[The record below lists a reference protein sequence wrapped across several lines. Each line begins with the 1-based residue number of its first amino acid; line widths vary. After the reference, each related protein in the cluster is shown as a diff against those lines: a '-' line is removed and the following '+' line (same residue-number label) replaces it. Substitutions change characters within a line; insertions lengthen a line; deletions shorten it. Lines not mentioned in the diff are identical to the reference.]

1 MEKKN
6 VSFEE
11 IDAVV
16 TNESLNVEKEDEANA
31 RNAEVIGE
39 DLGNGL
45 GCAQII
51 C

>member
-31 RNAEVIGE
+31 RNAEVIGDE
-39 DLGNGL
+39 DANGL
-45 GCAQII
+45 GCVQVW

>member
-31 RNAEVIGE
+31 RNSDLISAPNEDWNIGC
-39 DLGNGL
+39 GNN
-45 GCAQII
+45 C
-51 C
+51 